1 MKRKIAFIG
10 HRFVYEDD
18 EIREKLYKL
27 AESEIKNGY
36 KTFTM
41 GTHGDFDA
49 MALSVCR
56 QLRKIYS
63 DIKIEVVITSL
74 NAIKPFIDKEL
85 LEDNEKFIPYRDVTT
100 VMYDIEEE
108 HFKRRIVASN
118 QKMIDTC
125 DALICYVDEKRCYG
139 GAILTYKYAK
149 KKGLRIVNLYDDT
162 FLKKLKK

>member
-18 EIREKLYKL
+18 VIRKKLYKL

-108 HFKRRIVASN
+108 YFKRRRN
-118 QKMIDTC
+118 RKTH
-125 DALICYVDEKRCYG
+125 KRN
-139 GAILTYKYAK
+139 YK
-149 KKGLRIVNLYDDT
+149 NS
-162 FLKKLKK
+162 